1 MTMDAPSAARSD
13 FALIAAW
20 RQHLRALDLADATIK
35 LYTSAV
41 LRFGA
46 EVVCG
51 PILEAT
57 EDQVDDFMASLGRRA
72 RRSIAA
78 RGLRSFF
85 GWTHRRGFR
94 ADDPTLELVRIRPP
108 ASKPQVML
116 EEDEL
121 MRLMIAAA
129 WRDERRA
136 WAIMLMFSIGCRRAE
151 LAGIAPRDVLGDK
164 VRLRHTKGGRE
175 RIVPLNSIALA
186 ALEGLRPWYTQD
198 SVLGGVVPNTVTEWA
213 HQAAQDADLAHKVER
228 RPSHILRAS
237 FATHLLR
244 NGTPIHVVMDL
255 LGHQD
260 ISTTQ
265 VYAVVVEGEGAEAV
279 AHHLPFSA

>member
-1 MTMDAPSAARSD
+1 MGSTVSD

-20 RQHLRALDLADATIK
+20 RQHLLARDLADATIR
-35 LYTSAV
+35 LYTSAI
-41 LRFGA
+41 LRFGS

-57 EDQVDDFMASLGRRA
+57 EDQVDAYMADLGRRA
-72 RRSIAA
+72 RRSTAA
-78 RGLRSFF
+78 RGLRSFY
-85 GWTHRRGFR
+85 GWANRRGFR
-94 ADDPTLELVRIRPP
+94 PDDPTLELAQIRPP
-108 ASKPQVML
+108 QHKPQVVL

-121 MRLMIAAA
+121 MRMMIAAA
-129 WRDERRA
+129 WRDPRRA

-151 LAGIAPRDVLGDK
+151 LTGIAPRDVLGDK

-175 RIVPLNSIALA
+175 RIVPLNDLALIALKE
-186 ALEGLRPWYTQD
+186 LEPWYSPE
-198 SVLGGVVPNTVTEWA
+198 SVLGGVVPNTITEWA
-213 HQAAQDADLAHKVER
+213 HQAATDADLGDKVAR

-244 NGTPIHVVMDL
+244 RGTPIHVVKDL
-255 LGHQD
+255 LGHLD

-265 VYAVVVEGEGAEAV
+265 IYAVAAASDGVEAV
-279 AHHLPFSA
+279 ARLPFSA